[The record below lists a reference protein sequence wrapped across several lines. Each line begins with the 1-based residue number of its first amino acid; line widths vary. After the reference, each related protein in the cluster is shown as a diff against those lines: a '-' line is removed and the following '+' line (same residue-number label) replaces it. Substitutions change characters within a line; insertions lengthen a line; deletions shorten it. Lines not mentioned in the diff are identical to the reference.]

1 MNLQYEEQVWVTQS
15 LVYSLENWKSHIMQ
29 SIAEISQVSII
40 MKWTLWQNN
49 SRCVESNRNSRRG
62 E

>member
-1 MNLQYEEQVWVTQS
+1 MNLQYEEQVWATQS

-40 MKWTLWQNN
+40 MK
-49 SRCVESNRNSRRG
+49 
-62 E
+62 